1 VRNHQAASAAI
12 VGGTADTDFGNVCHA
27 DSIIRLQVNRFI
39 FELKGSDFMLQEIT
53 IKTNASES
61 LKPLVEAAIRNQV
74 KVLQHGVQRTKERIA
89 EFEKRAGMSSA
100 EFEQKLL
107 SDQIEETIEAID
119 WNMELAALRL
129 LESQYQSLSEAE
141 ID

>member
-1 VRNHQAASAAI
+1 
-12 VGGTADTDFGNVCHA
+12 
-27 DSIIRLQVNRFI
+27 
-39 FELKGSDFMLQEIT
+39 MLQEIV

-61 LKPLVEAAIRNQV
+61 LKPLVEAAIRNQI
-74 KVLQHGVQRTKERIA
+74 KVLRHGVQRTKERIA

-100 EFEQKLL
+100 EFEQKFQA
-107 SDQIEETIEAID
+107 DQIAETIETID

-129 LESQYQSLSEAE
+129 LESQYQSLSEAK